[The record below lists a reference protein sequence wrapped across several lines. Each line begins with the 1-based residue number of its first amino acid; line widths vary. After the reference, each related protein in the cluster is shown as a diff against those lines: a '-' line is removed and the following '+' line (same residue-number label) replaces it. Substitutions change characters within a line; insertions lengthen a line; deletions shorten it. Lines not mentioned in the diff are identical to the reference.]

1 MSLGVVLVHKF
12 SQNSYPPPL
21 PEFCIDFS
29 TLESLPML
37 SLCLG
42 KAVGAEVKAIL
53 SPLPSALRPPVMI
66 PRRVKGKGKSRL
78 AGEKYGTPK
87 GRKPASKFQRKLVVL
102 DYMGPKPPKS
112 FGMKESYVLMR
123 GILPEVDVEAG
134 GHQYK
139 VGDDQKDLNE
149 ADF

>member
-1 MSLGVVLVHKF
+1 
-12 SQNSYPPPL
+12 
-21 PEFCIDFS
+21 
-29 TLESLPML
+29 ML

-42 KAVGAEVKAIL
+42 RAVGAEVKAIL

-102 DYMGPKPPKS
+102 DYMGPKPHADVCVCVCVCVHVCVCV
-112 FGMKESYVLMR
+112 YVFVCVCVCVCVLVCMI
-123 GILPEVDVEAG
+123 GL
-134 GHQYK
+134 Q
-139 VGDDQKDLNE
+139 
-149 ADF
+149 